1 MRLVGDGEQFDRLL
15 TAVRAYRGHLTS
27 RADSGRCVVAEALHE
42 DIRVVVRNLLIAN
55 AICDLVSARLVVLTG
70 TDREWSDAL
79 WEEFDVQRV
88 RRLAEAFGAAE
99 VVNVHDLVDR
109 HMAEGDDL
117 PAEGI
122 DPETLSAVET
132 ATLVRL
138 SRVPRL
144 PPFEDHRHRSRRGR
158 TRAISACYDRL
169 FTTLS
174 PDALVTSHV
183 DYDQW
188 GLAVDTAMRR
198 KIPIVHVQSTGSMKA
213 YTLFPES
220 YEGPGTFREHLTPQ
234 IATYFHEHVW
244 PHRDLIRPDAELVA
258 WRAKGNLG
266 RPSWWRAGNTSNF
279 EVHNGTERRQLRR
292 HGCER
297 FGMDPDRP
305 VFAIF
310 NHAVSDA
317 LGTNREIFDDLAQW
331 LEETAEFAA
340 TEDSV
345 NWLFLDHPSQSRYDT
360 TGHFAALAARH
371 SARPHL
377 TFMPSLELSKNV
389 MWSMTDVGVTVRG
402 SVASELPAFGIP
414 VIQAGWSE
422 WSGCDL
428 SHVAETQD
436 DYWRLLGEAVARH
449 TKGESILGPEQRER
463 ARLWLWFY
471 RSGADVPSPLTPH
484 WELGAGN
491 EYMRALTVG
500 MEHVE
505 RDGDPLHCAVRR
517 MWERR
522 DPVLSRLD
530 FRDPPEVRHRHDP
543 SAERAVGAAP
553 IIGTATGFDHVL
565 APREAPIEIFS
576 GQDPALQ
583 VVDQLHRGVRIVGRF
598 ERSGLAGFKVATG
611 GRRLRVTLSLAVDA
625 GSVRGW
631 HLEED
636 VTGTGKGLPRLIQI
650 RAQGRLRQ
658 CVLLKDGNGTRSG
671 VAVFDLS
678 PEEVPDDGLIC
689 IEVLDIMEGHD
700 ISGALRE
707 AVAGS
712 VMDDGVAGVR
722 VDGVTFEE
730 SPAEPDP
737 GVTDETLD
745 GARCEVSSLISSG
758 GLANLNRRG
767 TRSMP
772 AGLFVVNPVPP
783 SVFGSGGILTVRLG
797 NRTETKT
804 LRWGGYRALAR
815 KAWRR
820 GEAPRASVPA
830 VWRVLSV
837 QGDDLAAQTRATTGG
852 VTELELPAPVA
863 SPILLAAPES
873 RVLPA
878 LVSVTWRPER

>member
-1 MRLVGDGEQFDRLL
+1 MHLVGDGEQFDRLL
-15 TAVRAYRGHLTS
+15 TAARAYRGHLAS
-27 RADSGRCVVAEALHE
+27 RAGGGRCVVAEALHE
-42 DIRVVVRNLLIAN
+42 DIRVIVRNLLIAN
-55 AICDLVSARLVVLTG
+55 AICDLLPARLVVLTG
-70 TDREWSDAL
+70 MDREWSDTL
-79 WEEFDVQRV
+79 WEEFDVQRI

-109 HMAEGDDL
+109 HLAEPGDT

-122 DPETLSAVET
+122 DPETLRTVGE
-132 ATLVRL
+132 ATLIRL

-144 PPFEDHRHRSRRGR
+144 PPFEDHRQRARRDR
-158 TRAISACYDRL
+158 TRAIAACYDRL
-169 FTTLS
+169 FTELS

-188 GLAVDTAMRR
+188 GLAVDTAMRG

-220 YEGPGTFREHLTPQ
+220 YEGSGTFREQLTPQ
-234 IATYFHEHVW
+234 IAAYFHEHVW

-266 RPSWWRAGNTSNF
+266 RPSWWRAGNKSNF

-305 VFAIF
+305 VFTIF

-331 LEETAEFAA
+331 FEETAEFAA

-345 NWLFLDHPSQSRYDT
+345 NWLFLDHPSQHRYDT
-360 TGHFAALAARH
+360 TGHFEALAARH

-377 TFMPSLELSKNV
+377 TFMPSLALSKNV

-422 WSGCDL
+422 WSGCGL
-428 SHVAETQD
+428 SHVAETRD

-491 EYMRALTVG
+491 EYMRALTVH

-505 RDGDPLHCAVRR
+505 RDGDPLHRAVRR

-530 FRDPPEVRHRHDP
+530 FHDLPGVRHDQDP
-543 SAERAVGAAP
+543 SAERVISAAP
-553 IIGTATGFDHVL
+553 IIGTATDFDHVI

-576 GQDPALQ
+576 GQEPALQ
-583 VVDQLHRGVRIVGRF
+583 VVDQLHRGIQIVGRF
-598 ERSGLAGFKVATG
+598 EGSGLAGFKVASG

-631 HLEED
+631 HIAED
-636 VTGTGKGLPRLIQI
+636 ATGTGNGLPRLIQI

-658 CVLLKDGNGTRSG
+658 CVLLKDGSGTRSG
-671 VAVFDLS
+671 VAVFDLP

-722 VDGVTFEE
+722 IDGVTFEE
-730 SPAEPDP
+730 SPADLDP
-737 GVTDETLD
+737 GVTEETLD

-772 AGLFVVNPVPP
+772 AGLFVVNPVPA
-783 SVFGSGGILTVRLG
+783 SVFGSGGSLIVRLG
-797 NRTETKT
+797 NRTETRT
-804 LRWGGYRALAR
+804 LRSGGYRALAR
-815 KAWRR
+815 MAWRR
-820 GEAPRASVPA
+820 GEAPAAPAPA

-837 QGDDLAAQTRATTGG
+837 QDDDLAAPAQVTTSG
-852 VTELELPAPVA
+852 VTELELPAPAA
-863 SPILLAAPES
+863 SPLLLTAPETG
-873 RVLPA
+873 VVPT
-878 LVSVTWRPER
+878 LVSVTWRPKR